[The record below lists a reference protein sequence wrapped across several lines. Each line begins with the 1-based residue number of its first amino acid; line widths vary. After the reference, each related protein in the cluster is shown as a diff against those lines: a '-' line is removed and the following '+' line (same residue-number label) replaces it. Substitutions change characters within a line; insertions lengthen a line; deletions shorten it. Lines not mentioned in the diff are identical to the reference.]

1 VSGSK
6 GYVETAF
13 KVTVE
18 KRPEKMKCVPLGD
31 IEFDIGFV
39 RSELRGKGCPS
50 IITKK
55 GNETYLCFLD
65 STQQCSSYIK
75 GLCKGGCSQKE
86 INVERAD
93 VEKLAHEVARIKLMR
108 HGYRVI
114 KGKLV
119 NVDSLSVI
127 VPGYFNKFDA
137 YKTSLT
143 HFHGEILLAIDKS
156 FKLEPDRE
164 ASLSKISEKLGAD
177 VIESLGFVKVIGG
190 DHRAF
195 KPIGY
200 CDNVDL
206 ARRMLRFLNIDLDR
220 VDWSRSKI
228 VKVQPHHLALSFI
241 DQARKKDLLL
251 MDDRG
256 NYYTC
261 LPDTLLYLVAS
272 LDNIKVIAGALGRDV
287 SGVTKLTL
295 PPQTR
300 LDESLKLVRL
310 IAGTLSLGG
319 LEIHVDD
326 KPLLIYEDR
335 GEVLRVQASLKKRRG
350 EGEEVTHKFTP
361 GNPYEPIVAPRG
373 LSEVNVAI
381 IRRSSLEKK
390 HLGNKASVLVDGFKQ
405 KLRKWLASEA
415 KVKVTVEDF
424 PYNGDLLNIDE
435 VVEEIRDKGFNAH
448 VVIAPVSDEREYAFF
463 EYGVARKGLIPQAL
477 DLSKKTPKGEPLS
490 LMYGA
495 LPIARHIEYK
505 LGFRLVKIDYPPML
519 KDYVVVAVDAT
530 PLMFKGYSKLGV
542 APVLMDP
549 SGLNLEY
556 LDLVVGGNEEEVLDK
571 VLDILSDKLRYRK
584 VLIYVNRASVPQ
596 DILDRYVDRFKELLV
611 VAFSKRGVPRLLK
624 LQSEGQEDI
633 SVSLPEGGSFVKHG
647 VTSSGSFNVYHY
659 IGVTN
664 TIERD
669 DLTPITVTLRV
680 YTRRMLSGSEERALL
695 GYVQSS
701 TGIYVE
707 SPYNLP
713 SLPQPL
719 HEAHRLSRKLYKIS
733 RWGVR
738 VEKLKPEVLGRL

>member
-1 VSGSK
+1 VSWSK

-18 KRPEKMKCVPLGD
+18 KHPEKMKCVPLGD
-31 IEFDIGFV
+31 IELDIGFV

-65 STQQCSSYIK
+65 STQKCSSYIK
-75 GLCKGGCSQKE
+75 GLCNGGCSQKE
-86 INVERAD
+86 IDVERAD
-93 VEKLAHEVARIKLMR
+93 VEKLAHEVIRIKLMR
-108 HGYRVI
+108 HGYKVI

-143 HFHGEILLAIDKS
+143 HFQGEILLAIDKS
-156 FKLEPDRE
+156 FKLEPGRE
-164 ASLSKISEKLGAD
+164 ASLSKISRMLGAD
-177 VIESLGFVKVIGG
+177 VIESLGFVKVIEG

-206 ARRMLRFLNIDLDR
+206 ARRMLRFLNIDPDR

-228 VKVQPHHLALSFI
+228 VKVQPHHLALNFI
-241 DQARKKDLLL
+241 DQARKRGPLV
-251 MDDRG
+251 MDDKG

-272 LDNIKVIAGALGRDV
+272 LDNIKAIAGALGRDV

-295 PPQTR
+295 SPQTR
-300 LDESLKLVRL
+300 LDESLKLVRS

-335 GEVLRVQASLKKRRG
+335 GEVLRVQASLKKRKG
-350 EGEEVTHKFTP
+350 ESEEVIRKFIP
-361 GNPYEPIVAPRG
+361 GNPYEPIVAPRD

-390 HLGNKASVLVDGFKQ
+390 YLGNEASVLVDGFKQ
-405 KLRKWLASEA
+405 KLISWLASEA

-424 PYNGDLLNIDE
+424 PYDGNLLNIDE

-463 EYGVARKGLIPQAL
+463 EYGVAREGLIPQAL
-477 DLSKKTPKGEPLS
+477 DLSKKTQKGEPAPLV
-490 LMYGA
+490 YRA

-505 LGFRLVKIDYPPML
+505 LGFRLVKIDHPPML
-519 KDYVVVAVDAT
+519 KDFVVVAVDAT

-556 LDLVVGGNEEEVLDK
+556 LDLVIGGNEEEVLDK
-571 VLDILSDKLRYRK
+571 VLDILSDKLRHRK

-611 VAFSKRGVPRLLK
+611 VAFSKRGIPRLLK
-624 LQSEGQEDI
+624 LQSWGQKI
-633 SVSLPEGGSFVKHG
+633 NVSLPEGGSFVKHG

-664 TIERD
+664 TIEGKG
-669 DLTPITVTLRV
+669 LTPITATLRV

>member
-1 VSGSK
+1 VSGSR

-18 KRPEKMKCVPLGD
+18 KHPEKMKCVPLGD
-31 IEFDIGFV
+31 IELDIGFV

-55 GNETYLCFLD
+55 GNEAYLCFLD
-65 STQQCSSYIK
+65 STQECSSYIK

-86 INVERAD
+86 IDVERAD
-93 VEKLAHEVARIKLMR
+93 VEKLAHEVIRIRLAS
-108 HGYRVI
+108 HGYKVI
-114 KGKLV
+114 KSKLV
-119 NVDSLSVI
+119 NVDSLNVI
-127 VPGYFNKFDA
+127 VPRYFNKFDA

-156 FKLEPDRE
+156 FKLEPGRE
-164 ASLSKISEKLGAD
+164 ASLSKISEKLGAN
-177 VIESLGFVKVIGG
+177 VIESLGFVKVIEG
-190 DHRAF
+190 DHRTF

-206 ARRMLRFLNIDLDR
+206 ARRMLRFLNIDPGR
-220 VDWSRSKI
+220 VDWSRSGI

-241 DQARKKDLLL
+241 DQARKKDLLVE
-251 MDDRG
+251 DDRE

-272 LDNIKVIAGALGRDV
+272 LDNIKTVAGALGYDV

-295 PPQTR
+295 PPQAR
-300 LDESLKLVRL
+300 LDESLKLVGS
-310 IAGTLSLGG
+310 IAGTLSLDDF
-319 LEIHVDD
+319 EIYVAD
-326 KPLLIYEDR
+326 KPLLIHED
-335 GEVLRVQASLKKRRG
+335 GSTLLRVQARLKRRSKG
-350 EGEEVTHKFTP
+350 SEIIDRFIPTMS
-361 GNPYEPIVAPRG
+361 YEPIIIPPG
-373 LSEVNVAI
+373 LNEINVAI
-381 IRRSSLEKK
+381 IRRKGLEEK
-390 HLGNKASVLVDGFKQ
+390 HLGDRAGDLIREFKQ
-405 KLRKWLASEA
+405 KLKSRLERET
-415 KVKVTVEDF
+415 KVKVDVRDF
-424 PYNGDLLNIDE
+424 HYDGELR
-435 VVEEIRDKGFNAH
+435 EIGKIIKEGKGKGFDAH
-448 VVIAPVSDEREYAFF
+448 VVIAPVFDEREYAFF
-463 EYGVARKGLIPQAL
+463 EYGVAREGLIPQAL
-477 DLSKKTPKGEPLS
+477 DLSKKTPRGEPLS

-505 LGFRLVKIDYPPML
+505 LGFRLVEIDYPSML
-519 KDYVVVAVDAT
+519 EDHVVVAVDAT
-530 PLMFKGYSKLGV
+530 PLMFRGYSKLGV

-549 SGLNLEY
+549 SGLDLEY
-556 LDLVVGGNEEEVLDK
+556 LDLVVGGNEEKVLDK
-571 VLDILSDKLRYRK
+571 VLDILSDKLESRR
-584 VLIYVNRASVPQ
+584 VLFYVNRTSVPQ
-596 DILDRYVDRFKELLV
+596 DILDRYASKFEELLV
-611 VAFSKRGVPRLLK
+611 VAFSKRGMPRLLK
-624 LQSEGQEDI
+624 LQSWGQKI
-633 SVSLPEGGSFVKHG
+633 GVSLPEGGSFVKHG
-647 VTSSGSFNVYHY
+647 VTGSGSFNVYHY

-669 DLTPITVTLRV
+669 DLTPITATLRV

-719 HEAHRLSRKLYKIS
+719 YEAHRLSRKLYKIS
-733 RWGVR
+733 RWGVI

>member
-1 VSGSK
+1 VSWSR

-18 KRPEKMKCVPLGD
+18 KHPEKMKCVPLGD
-31 IEFDIGFV
+31 IELDIGFV
-39 RSELRGKGCPS
+39 RSELRSKGCPS

-55 GNETYLCFLD
+55 GSETYLCFLE
-65 STQQCSSYIK
+65 STQECSSYIK
-75 GLCKGGCSQKE
+75 GLCNGGCSQKE
-86 INVERAD
+86 IDVERAD
-93 VEKLAHEVARIKLMR
+93 VEKLAHEVIRIRLMGR
-108 HGYRVI
+108 GYKVI

-127 VPGYFNKFDA
+127 VPGYFNRFDA

-143 HFHGEILLAIDKS
+143 HFQGGILLAIDKS
-156 FKLEPDRE
+156 FKLEPGRE
-164 ASLSKISEKLGAD
+164 ASLSKISRMLGAD
-177 VIESLGFVKVIGG
+177 VIESLGLVKVIGG

-206 ARRMLRFLNIDLDR
+206 ARRMLRFLNIDPGR

-228 VKVQPHHLALSFI
+228 VKVQPHHLALNFI
-241 DQARKKDLLL
+241 DQARKRGLLVR
-251 MDDRG
+251 DGSG

-335 GEVLRVQASLKKRRG
+335 GEVLRVQASLKKRGG
-350 EGEEVTHKFTP
+350 EGEEVIHKFTP

-381 IRRSSLEKK
+381 IRRSSLEEK
-390 HLGNKASVLVDGFKQ
+390 HLGDKANDLVRGFKRE
-405 KLRKWLASEA
+405 LRSRLNEEA

-424 PYNGDLLNIDE
+424 PYDGNLLNIDE

-463 EYGVARKGLIPQAL
+463 EYGVASKGLIPQAL
-477 DLSKKTPKGEPLS
+477 DLSKKTPKGEPAPLV
-490 LMYGA
+490 YRA

-505 LGFRLVKIDYPPML
+505 LGFRLVKIDYPLML
-519 KDYVVVAVDAT
+519 KDFVVVAVDAT

-624 LQSEGQEDI
+624 LRSEGREI

-647 VTSSGSFNVYHY
+647 VTTSGSFNVYHY

-669 DLTPITVTLRV
+669 DLTPITATLRV
-680 YTRRMLSGSEERALL
+680 YTRRMLSDSEERALI

>member
-1 VSGSK
+1 MSGSR

-18 KRPEKMKCVPLGD
+18 KHPEKMKCVPLGD
-31 IEFDIGFV
+31 IELDIGFV

-55 GNETYLCFLD
+55 GNEAYLCFLD
-65 STQQCSSYIK
+65 STQECSSYIE

-86 INVERAD
+86 IDVERAD
-93 VEKLAHEVARIKLMR
+93 VEKLAHEVIRIRLMR
-108 HGYRVI
+108 HDYKVI

-119 NVDSLSVI
+119 DVDRLNVI
-127 VPGYFNKFDA
+127 VPGYFNRFDA

-143 HFHGEILLAIDKS
+143 HFQGGIFLAIDKS
-156 FKLEPDRE
+156 FKLEPGRE
-164 ASLSKISEKLGAD
+164 ASLSKISRKLGAN

-206 ARRMLRFLNIDLDR
+206 ALARRMLRFLNIDPDG

-241 DQARKKDLLL
+241 DQARKRGPLV

-261 LPDTLLYLVAS
+261 LPDTLLYLIAS
-272 LDNIKVIAGALGRDV
+272 LDNIKTVAGALGYDV

-300 LDESLKLVRL
+300 LDESLKLVKL

-335 GEVLRVQASLKKRRG
+335 GEALRVQASLKRRRD
-350 EGEEVTHKFTP
+350 EGEEVIHKFTP
-361 GNPYEPIVAPRG
+361 SNPYEPIVAPRD
-373 LSEVNVAI
+373 LSEVNVAV

-390 HLGNKASVLVDGFKQ
+390 YVGSKADDLVEGFKRG
-405 KLRKWLASEA
+405 LRRWLNREA
-415 KVKVTVEDF
+415 KVRVTVEDF
-424 PYNGDLLNIDE
+424 PYDGNLLNVDE
-435 VVEEIRDKGFNAH
+435 VVEEMRDKGFNAH
-448 VVIAPVSDEREYAFF
+448 VVIAPVFDEREYAFF
-463 EYGVARKGLIPQAL
+463 EYGVAREGLIPQAL
-477 DLSKKTPKGEPLS
+477 DLSKKTPRGEPLS

-505 LGFRLVKIDYPPML
+505 LGFRLVEIDYPSML
-519 KDYVVVAVDAT
+519 EDYVVVAVDAT
-530 PLMFKGYSKLGV
+530 PLMFRGYSKLGV

-549 SGLNLEY
+549 SGLDLEY

-571 VLDILSDKLRYRK
+571 VLDILSDKLESGR
-584 VLIYVNRASVPQ
+584 VLIYVNRTSVPQ
-596 DILDRYVDRFKELLV
+596 DILDRYASKFEELLV

-624 LQSEGQEDI
+624 LRSEKPKI
-633 SVSLPEGGSFVKHG
+633 SVSLPGGSFVKHG
-647 VTSSGSFNVYHY
+647 VTGGGSFNVYHY

-664 TIERD
+664 TIEKSD
-669 DLTPITVTLRV
+669 FTLITASM
-680 YTRRMLSGSEERALL
+680 Y
-695 GYVQSS
+695 
-701 TGIYVE
+701 
-707 SPYNLP
+707 
-713 SLPQPL
+713 
-719 HEAHRLSRKLYKIS
+719 RL
-733 RWGVR
+733 
-738 VEKLKPEVLGRL
+738 

>member
-1 VSGSK
+1 VSGSR

-18 KRPEKMKCVPLGD
+18 KHPEKMKCVPLGD
-31 IEFDIGFV
+31 IELDIGFV

-50 IITKK
+50 IIAKK
-55 GNETYLCFLD
+55 GNEAYLCFLD
-65 STQQCSSYIK
+65 STQECSSYIE

-86 INVERAD
+86 IDVERSD
-93 VEKLAHEVARIKLMR
+93 VEKLAHEVIRIRLMR
-108 HGYRVI
+108 RGYKVI

-127 VPGYFNKFDA
+127 VRGYFNKFDA

-143 HFHGEILLAIDKS
+143 HFQGEILLAIDKS
-156 FKLEPDRE
+156 FKLEPGRE
-164 ASLSKISEKLGAD
+164 ASLSKISRKLGAN
-177 VIESLGFVKVIGG
+177 VIESLGFVKVIEG
-190 DHRAF
+190 DHRTF

-206 ARRMLRFLNIDLDR
+206 ARRMLRFLSIDPDR
-220 VDWSRSKI
+220 VDWSWSKI

-241 DQARKKDLLL
+241 DQARRKGLLVE
-251 MDDRG
+251 DGRG
-256 NYYTC
+256 DYYTC
-261 LPDTLLYLVAS
+261 LPVTLLYLVAS
-272 LDNIKVIAGALGRDV
+272 LDNIKIVAGALGYDV

-295 PPQTR
+295 PPQAR
-300 LDESLKLVRL
+300 LDESLKLARSV
-310 IAGTLSLGG
+310 AGTLSLGG

-326 KPLLIYEDR
+326 KPLLIYENR

-350 EGEEVTHKFTP
+350 EGEEVIHKFTP
-361 GNPYEPIVAPRG
+361 RNYYEPIVAPRG

-381 IRRSSLEKK
+381 IRRSGLEKK
-390 HLGNKASVLVDGFKQ
+390 HLGVKANDLVEGFKRE
-405 KLRKWLASEA
+405 LRSWLNKEA

-424 PYNGDLLNIDE
+424 PYDGNLLNIDE

-463 EYGVARKGLIPQAL
+463 EYGAASKGLIPQAL
-477 DLSKKTPKGEPLS
+477 DLSKRTPKGEPAS
-490 LMYGA
+490 LVYRA

-505 LGFRLVKIDYPPML
+505 LGFRLVEIDYPPML
-519 KDYVVVAVDAT
+519 EDYVVVAVDAT

-556 LDLVVGGNEEEVLDK
+556 LDLVIGGNEEEVLDK

-596 DILDRYVDRFKELLV
+596 DILDRYVGGFKELLV

-624 LQSEGQEDI
+624 LQSGGQEI
-633 SVSLPEGGSFVKHG
+633 GVSLPEGGSFVKHEA
-647 VTSSGSFNVYHY
+647 TSSGSLNVYHY
-659 IGVTN
+659 VGVTN

-669 DLTPITVTLRV
+669 DLTPITATLRV
-680 YTRRMLSGSEERALL
+680 YTRRRLSDSGERALL
-695 GYVQSS
+695 EYVQSS

-733 RWGVR
+733 RWGVI

>member
-1 VSGSK
+1 MSGSR

-31 IEFDIGFV
+31 IELDIGFV

-55 GNETYLCFLD
+55 GNEAYLCFLD
-65 STQQCSSYIK
+65 STQECSSYIE

-86 INVERAD
+86 IDVERAD
-93 VEKLAHEVARIKLMR
+93 VEKFAHEVIRIKSMR
-108 HGYRVI
+108 EGYKVI

-119 NVDSLSVI
+119 DVDSLSVI
-127 VPGYFNKFDA
+127 VPGYFNKFYA

-143 HFHGEILLAIDKS
+143 HFQGEILLAIDKS
-156 FKLEPDRE
+156 FKLEPGRE
-164 ASLSKISEKLGAD
+164 ASLSKISRKLGAD
-177 VIESLGFVKVIGG
+177 VIESLGFVKVIEG

-195 KPIGY
+195 KAIGY

-206 ARRMLRFLNIDLDR
+206 ARRMLRFLNIDPGR
-220 VDWSRSKI
+220 VDWSQSGI

-241 DQARKKDLLL
+241 DQVRKKDLLVE
-251 MDDRG
+251 DDRE

-272 LDNIKVIAGALGRDV
+272 LDNIKVIAGALGYDV

-295 PPQTR
+295 SPQTR
-300 LDESLKLVRL
+300 LDESLKLVGS
-310 IAGTLSLGG
+310 IAGTLSLDDF
-319 LEIHVDD
+319 EIHVAD
-326 KPLLIYEDR
+326 KPLLIHED
-335 GEVLRVQASLKKRRG
+335 GSTLLRVQARLKRRSKG
-350 EGEEVTHKFTP
+350 SEIIDRFIPTMS
-361 GNPYEPIVAPRG
+361 YEPIIIPPG
-373 LSEVNVAI
+373 LNEINVAI
-381 IRRSSLEKK
+381 IRRKGLVEKY
-390 HLGNKASVLVDGFKQ
+390 LGDRAGDLIREFKQ
-405 KLRKWLASEA
+405 KLKSRLERET
-415 KVKVTVEDF
+415 KVKVDVRDF
-424 PYNGDLLNIDE
+424 HYDGELR
-435 VVEEIRDKGFNAH
+435 EIGKIIKEGKGKGFDAH
-448 VVIAPVSDEREYAFF
+448 VVIAPVFDEREYAFF
-463 EYGVARKGLIPQAL
+463 EYGVAREGLIPQAL
-477 DLSKKTPKGEPLS
+477 DLSKKTPRGEPLS

-505 LGFRLVKIDYPPML
+505 LGFRLVEIDYPSML

-530 PLMFKGYSKLGV
+530 PLMFRGYSKLGV

-556 LDLVVGGNEEEVLDK
+556 LDLVIGGNEEEVLDK
-571 VLDILSDKLRYRK
+571 VLDILSDKLESGR
-584 VLIYVNRASVPQ
+584 VLIYVNRTSVPQ
-596 DILDRYVDRFKELLV
+596 DILDRYASKFEELLV
-611 VAFSKRGVPRLLK
+611 VAFSKRGMPRLLK
-624 LQSEGQEDI
+624 LQSWGQKI

-647 VTSSGSFNVYHY
+647 VTGGGSFNVYHY

-664 TIERD
+664 TIERY
-669 DLTPITVTLRV
+669 DLTPITATLRV
-680 YTRRMLSGSEERALL
+680 YTRRRLSGSEERALL
-695 GYVQSS
+695 GYIQSS

-707 SPYNLP
+707 SPLNLP

-719 HEAHRLSRKLYKIS
+719 YEAHRLSRKLYKIS
-733 RWGVR
+733 RWGVI

>member
-1 VSGSK
+1 VSWSR

-18 KRPEKMKCVPLGD
+18 KHPEKMKCVPLGD
-31 IEFDIGFV
+31 IELDIGFV
-39 RSELRGKGCPS
+39 RSELRGKECPS

-55 GNETYLCFLD
+55 GSETYLCFLD
-65 STQQCSSYIK
+65 STQECSSYIK

-86 INVERAD
+86 IDVERAD
-93 VEKLAHEVARIKLMR
+93 VEKLAHEVIRIRLME
-108 HGYRVI
+108 YDYKVI

-137 YKTSLT
+137 YKTSVT
-143 HFHGEILLAIDKS
+143 HFHGGILLAIDKS
-156 FKLEPDRE
+156 FKLEPDRK
-164 ASLSKISEKLGAD
+164 ASLNKISEELGAD
-177 VIESLGFVKVIGG
+177 VIESLGLVKVIEG

-195 KPIGY
+195 KPIDY

-241 DQARKKDLLL
+241 DQARRKDLLV
-251 MDDRG
+251 MDGRG

-261 LPDTLLYLVAS
+261 LPDTLLYPVAS

-310 IAGTLSLGG
+310 IAGTLSLDDF
-319 LEIHVDD
+319 EIHVAD
-326 KPLLIYEDR
+326 KPLLIHED
-335 GEVLRVQASLKKRRG
+335 GSTLLRVQARLKRRSKG
-350 EGEEVTHKFTP
+350 SEIIDRFIPTMS
-361 GNPYEPIVAPRG
+361 YEPIIIPPG
-373 LSEVNVAI
+373 LNEINIAI
-381 IRRSSLEKK
+381 IRRKGLEEKY
-390 HLGNKASVLVDGFKQ
+390 LRDRAGDLIMEFKQ
-405 KLRKWLASEA
+405 KLKSRLERET
-415 KVKVTVEDF
+415 KVKVDVRDF
-424 PYNGDLLNIDE
+424 HYDGELR
-435 VVEEIRDKGFNAH
+435 EIGKIIKEGKGKGFDAH
-448 VVIAPVSDEREYAFF
+448 VVIAPFSDEREYAFF
-463 EYGVARKGLIPQAL
+463 EYGVAREGLIPQAL
-477 DLSKKTPKGEPLS
+477 DLSKKTPRGEPLS

-505 LGFRLVKIDYPPML
+505 LGFRLVEIDYPSML
-519 KDYVVVAVDAT
+519 EDYVVVAVDAT
-530 PLMFKGYSKLGV
+530 PLMLRGYSKLGV

-556 LDLVVGGNEEEVLDK
+556 LDLVIGGNEEEVLDK

-584 VLIYVNRASVPQ
+584 VLFYVNRTSVPQ
-596 DILDRYVDRFKELLV
+596 DILDRYASKFEELLV

-624 LQSEGQEDI
+624 LQSWGQKI

-647 VTSSGSFNVYHY
+647 VTGGGSFNVYHY

-664 TIERD
+664 TIEKS
-669 DLTPITVTLRV
+669 DLTPITASIRV
-680 YTRRMLSGSEERALL
+680 YTRRRLSGSGERALL
-695 GYVQSS
+695 GYIQSS

-707 SPYNLP
+707 SPLNLP

-719 HEAHRLSRKLYKIS
+719 YEAHRLSRKLYKIS
-733 RWGVR
+733 RWGVI